1 MAEQPPKVVVTGASG
16 YIGQHLLRLLTR
28 KGYRVVA
35 LVREPAKFLKQGVEV
50 IHYDLQNS
58 AKLPTK
64 IFSNTVAIIHAA
76 VNVNDPSLSEQAEV
90 KAAENLVGQARRT
103 GVQRL
108 IFISSCAARP
118 NGPSRYARVKWAI
131 EQVFTSA
138 DGTVIRPGFV
148 YGGSDNDNR
157 GLFALLDKWVK
168 ATPFLPAFLP
178 RLWVQPIH
186 VDDLCDAI
194 LNSIEKTANPVPV
207 CEAAGTVVSLTAF
220 LRRLAWHRH
229 RRYPAVAPF
238 PVLLVGFSAAA
249 GRAVS
254 LVSAYYYVERLTGL
268 WALRH
273 RPVGEASACA
283 GVLLRPLVNG
293 LSTSP
298 RRVLLEE
305 GRALGR
311 YLNGQFP
318 GYLILSRYVRALE
331 QTAPPAQRHCLNLSP
346 FLLKWPG
353 ALRLVDP
360 KSPVYQLAPDL
371 QKEMARRIQFMA
383 SLSESNPRMTPK
395 YYARRPALLP
405 FVILGLSVR
414 VFVDVLTRGLGAIVR
429 LGCRLSKM
437 ANSKD
442 SKLANVDF

>member
-16 YIGQHLLRLLTR
+16 YLGRHLLGLLTR

-35 LVREPAKFLKQGVEV
+35 LVREPAKFLKQGVEAS
-50 IHYDLQNS
+50 HYDLQNS
-58 AKLPTK
+58 AKLSTK
-64 IFSNTVAIIHAA
+64 IFSNAVAVIHAA
-76 VNVNDPSLSEQAEV
+76 VNVNDPSLSEQMEV
-90 KAAENLVGQARRT
+90 KAAENLVEQAKRT

-108 IFISSCAARP
+108 IFISSCAARYD
-118 NGPSRYARVKWAI
+118 GPSRYARVKWAI
-131 EQVFTSA
+131 EQVFMSA
-138 DGTVIRPGFV
+138 DGTVIRPGLV
-148 YGGSDNDNR
+148 YGGSASDNR
-157 GLFALLDKWVK
+157 GPFALLDRWAK

-178 RLWVQPIH
+178 RLWIQPIH
-186 VDDLCDAI
+186 VDDLCDVI
-194 LNSIEKTANPVPV
+194 LNSIENIENPVPV
-207 CEAAGTVVSLTAF
+207 YEAAGTGVSLAAF

-229 RRYPAVAPF
+229 RRYPAVIPL
-238 PVLLVGFSAAA
+238 PILLVCFAAAA
-249 GRAVS
+249 GRAVP

-273 RPVGEASACA
+273 RPASEVNACA
-283 GVLLRPLVNG
+283 GVPLRPLVNG

-305 GRALGR
+305 GQVLSR

-346 FLLKWPG
+346 FFLKWPG
-353 ALRLVDP
+353 VLRLVDP
-360 KSPVYQLAPDL
+360 KYPMCQLAPDL
-371 QKEMARRIQFMA
+371 RKELARRIQLMA

-395 YYARRPALLP
+395 YHVHRPALLP
-405 FVILGLSVR
+405 FMILSLSVR
-414 VFVDVLTRGLGAIVR
+414 ISVDVLSRGLGAIVR

-437 ANSKD
+437 ANNKD
-442 SKLANVDF
+442 GKLANINF